1 VQDENGALLADGL
14 TQPPSDH
21 GSITPTQR
29 EDDVA
34 SEASD
39 EITQAAQ
46 PAELEAELEERM
58 RQVQAARELLDAHE
72 QNQIAAEKK
81 RPAEAATLQ
90 QGANNAAVQ
99 QKKSGFHT
107 AVRYESNRLQA
118 VREDRANAAA
128 TASVREQAQINAA
141 VRYESDALQAVELA
155 NQAHD
160 KPNFLTPKL
169 LAKIA
174 TNKRLRHA
182 EKAQDEASA
191 TKTMENTSELRRLD
205 LQREEQGSQAKE
217 LAEAEREDRTK
228 AEAAKIDRANERRS
242 QAGGEAVRQA
252 AETKERTDAA
262 RFEAV
267 RQAAETKEAPQRE
280 EQVRQTN
287 ELVDEG
293 DQAEAGATKL
303 DEKNKAEAGG
313 TKLEKE
319 FFAAKFVASLANI
332 TVPDQQVDYDED
344 DGGMMD
350 YVITICM
357 GNCDG
362 NANAQALKVAIADTD
377 MQLCKAENDLEIAQ
391 RLHGET
397 GTRSSI
403 WSGPIEVSTDLVTVL
418 NLATLNLRFYV
429 LAIA

>member
-58 RQVQAARELLDAHE
+58 RQVQAARLK
-72 QNQIAAEKK
+72 IAAEKK

-160 KPNFLTPKL
+160 KPNFLTPEL

-205 LQREEQGSQAKE
+205 LQREEQGSQAQE

-228 AEAAKIDRANERRS
+228 AEAAELQRANERRS

-252 AETKERTDAA
+252 AKKEERAEAA
-262 RFEAV
+262 D
-267 RQAAETKEAPQRE
+267 KE
-280 EQVRQTN
+280 
-287 ELVDEG
+287 
-293 DQAEAGATKL
+293 DQSEAGATKL
-303 DEKNKAEAGG
+303 
-313 TKLEKE
+313 EKE
-319 FFAAKFVASLANI
+319 EE
-332 TVPDQQVDYDED
+332 Y
-344 DGGMMD
+344 
-350 YVITICM
+350 
-357 GNCDG
+357 
-362 NANAQALKVAIADTD
+362 
-377 MQLCKAENDLEIAQ
+377 
-391 RLHGET
+391 
-397 GTRSSI
+397 
-403 WSGPIEVSTDLVTVL
+403 
-418 NLATLNLRFYV
+418 
-429 LAIA
+429 